1 MTEKKKRLS
10 LAHLLLG
17 LGILV
22 AISFIIL
29 TLVSMGNAST
39 DTAHGCTPWCF
50 DACPWCWLMIDLAAV
65 SLFGIIPFFLI
76 LKKEAEE
83 IKAKEVPEETKH
95 TIHVPHFHMPH
106 LHLPRPHVPHVKH
119 KKVKHGKQYDAT
131 VTLKTLMEAF
141 AHHERVTLVMLKAK
155 GLVHPNAKGY
165 KVLLK
170 DNEIMDRP
178 LTVYAS
184 SFSAQAKA
192 AIHAAGGKAI
202 ATHA

>member
-1 MTEKKKRLS
+1 MTEKKRRLS

-29 TLVSMGNAST
+29 TLVLMGNSST
-39 DTAHGCTPWCF
+39 DTAHGCTLWCF
-50 DACPWCWLMIDLAAV
+50 DACPWCWLSIDIAAIM
-65 SLFGIIPFFLI
+65 LFGVMPFFLI
-76 LKKEAEE
+76 LTLKAEKAEKKAE
-83 IKAKEVPEETKH
+83 EVPEETKH
-95 TIHVPHFHMPH
+95 HFHMPHFHMPH
-106 LHLPRPHVPHVKH
+106 PHVPHVKH
-119 KKVKHGKQYDAT
+119 KKVKHGKQYDAII
-131 VTLKTLMEAF
+131 TLQTLMDAF

-155 GLVHPNAKGY
+155 GLVHQNAKGY